1 MHRICLALTLAAA
14 ALAGCSTPYSQIT
27 GERYFRAP
35 HDTYPLKVVAVDGV
49 YPSVEPVLVDPGLRQ
64 VTVRA
69 LPTSAQAIG
78 ARKTVPMEIKPC
90 TLYYLVAV
98 KETELAPD
106 FTVRVDHELP
116 VAGCS
121 RAP

>member
-1 MHRICLALTLAAA
+1 MRLVCCALSLAVAG
-14 ALAGCSTPYSQIT
+14 LAGCATPYSQIT
-27 GERYFRAP
+27 GERYYRAP
-35 HDTYPLKVVAVDGV
+35 PDTYPLKVVAVDGV
-49 YPSVEPVLVDPGLRQ
+49 YPSVEPALVDPGLRQ

-78 ARKTVPMEIKPC
+78 LRKTVPLEVKPC

-116 VAGCS
+116 VPGCS
-121 RAP
+121 RTP

>member
-1 MHRICLALTLAAA
+1 MRRICWALSLAVAG
-14 ALAGCSTPYSQIT
+14 LAGCSTPYSQIT
-27 GERYFRAP
+27 GERYYRAP
-35 HDTYPLKVVAVDGV
+35 PDTYPLKVVAVDGA

-78 ARKTVPMEIKPC
+78 LRKTVPLEVKPC

-106 FTVRVDHELP
+106 FTVRVDNELP
-116 VAGCS
+116 VPGCS
-121 RAP
+121 RTP

>member
-1 MHRICLALTLAAA
+1 MRRICLVLALSAAG
-14 ALAGCSTPYSQIT
+14 LSGCSTPYSQIT

-35 HDTYPLKVVAVDGV
+35 HDTYPLKVVAVDGI
-49 YPSVEPVLVDPGLRQ
+49 YPTVEPVLVDPGLRQ

-78 ARKTVPMEIKPC
+78 LSKTVPLEVKPC
-90 TLYYLVAV
+90 ILYYIVAV

-106 FTVRVDHELP
+106 FTVRVDYELP
-116 VAGCS
+116 VPGCS
-121 RAP
+121 RTP

>member
-1 MHRICLALTLAAA
+1 MRRICWALSLAVAG
-14 ALAGCSTPYSQIT
+14 LAGCSTPYSQIT
-27 GERYFRAP
+27 GERYHRSTI
-35 HDTYPLKVVAVDGV
+35 DTYPLKVVAIDGA
-49 YPSVEPVLVDPGLRQ
+49 YPSVEPALVEPGLRQ

-69 LPTSAQAIG
+69 LPTPVQAIG
-78 ARKTVPMEIKPC
+78 PSKTVPLEVKPC

-116 VAGCS
+116 VPGCS
-121 RAP
+121 RTP